1 MKFLLYI
8 HGNPCIVIDAE
19 SREKALY
26 RLVLFCRDGGLR
38 SYSFLTRGID
48 VHDVGSGSV
57 DSTIKWIIEN
67 TRLKG
72 ESVPARF
79 LSGELANPS
88 FLTML
93 CLVGTVEEYTADDI
107 SNLNTLL
114 SSGS

>member
-48 VHDVGSGSV
+48 GHDVGSGSV

-67 TRLKG
+67 TRLKDECG
-72 ESVPARF
+72 QYAFEQAVRVLLDQPT
-79 LSGELANPS
+79 NP
-88 FLTML
+88 
-93 CLVGTVEEYTADDI
+93 YTADDI
-107 SNLNTLL
+107 SNLNTLKNIQL
-114 SSGS
+114 